1 MNMST
6 DEIYQLIDDTAC
18 MLRGM
23 TLDPAIPQH
32 AKGVMQAKIQTLE
45 EVLEKLEPELGG

>member
-1 MNMST
+1 MNT
-6 DEIYQLIDDTAC
+6 DEIYQLVDDTAC

-32 AKGVMQAKIQTLE
+32 AKGAMQREIQTLE
-45 EVLEKLEPELGG
+45 EALEKLEPELGG